1 MVVRDLE
8 RTDRLLQALA
18 DPTRRDIVRRVLH
31 REHSVSSLAASYPM
45 SFAAVQKHV
54 AILERAELVHKRRHG
69 REQLV
74 RGDFA
79 ALEEVSRL
87 LDSYAE
93 VWRARID
100 QMDQIL
106 AEPPAT
112 HPTKGK

>member
-1 MVVRDLE
+1 
-8 RTDRLLQALA
+8 LLHALA
-18 DPTRRDIVRRVLH
+18 DPTRRDIVRRVLL
-31 REHSVSSLAASYPM
+31 REHSVSTLAAAYPM

-54 AILERAELVHKRRHG
+54 AILEKADLVHKRRHG

-74 RGDFA
+74 RGDFT

-100 QMDQIL
+100 QIDQIL

-112 HPTKGK
+112 DPRKGERS